1 MLKGNKEFSIKYMSK
16 LLLKTSHFVFS
27 FSLTFLLLKKF
38 IPVLRKI
45 IPVLPNERGM
55 HNIVKP
61 SSGGISFVLIYFL
74 LALYQGFYLPIFSMP
89 MAIIGFIDDKY
100 NLSKFFRLYH
110 NVWV

>member
-1 MLKGNKEFSIKYMSK
+1 MSK

-61 SSGGISFVLIYFL
+61 SSGGISFVLIYFVSGVRIL
-74 LALYQGFYLPIFSMP
+74 EDRADTKWGGQTEYESYKASTPIFFPKIFS
-89 MAIIGFIDDKY
+89 
-100 NLSKFFRLYH
+100 
-110 NVWV
+110 